1 MRRVSSFTDSEYL
14 KSKQYKDS
22 SNLGA
27 RIALHRD
34 YSTSSVGV
42 WQWFFDM
49 LLATLG
55 SKARI
60 LEVGA
65 GRADLWRENASR
77 IPEGW
82 DITLT
87 DLSEGM
93 LADGRQQLGDLA
105 DRFEMRTANVQEL
118 ADADNTYDAVIA
130 NFMLY
135 HLPDRPKGIAQI
147 RRVLKSDGVL
157 FACTLGG
164 NHMRQYWEL
173 VKSVVNQPDM
183 VFQGHNPFTLED
195 GAQQLSTSFNDI
207 VMVRYHCDLKVT
219 EVDPMLAYF
228 HSNGDKAIVSGE
240 YDEAFCEHVQR
251 EIDEKGHFFIQKD
264 TGVFVARSSA

>member
-1 MRRVSSFTDSEYL
+1 MKPVSSFTDSEFL

-22 SNLGA
+22 SNLSA

-34 YSTSSVGV
+34 YGTCTVGV

-65 GRADLWRENASR
+65 GRADLWRENADR

-82 DITLT
+82 EITLT
-87 DLSEGM
+87 DLSDGM
-93 LADGRQQLGDLA
+93 LEDGRKQLGDLA
-105 DRFEMRTANVQEL
+105 DRFEMHPANVQEL

-147 RRVLKSDGVL
+147 RRVLKPDGVL
-157 FACTLGG
+157 FACTLGH

-173 VKSVVNQPDM
+173 VRSVVDDPNM
-183 VFQGHNPFTLED
+183 ALQGQNPFTLND
-195 GAQQLSTSFNDI
+195 GAEQLGGSFDDI
-207 VMVRYHCDLKVT
+207 VMVRYHCDIKLTDV
-219 EVDPMLAYF
+219 EPMVAYF
-228 HSNGDKAIVSGE
+228 HSNGDEAILSGQ
-240 YDEAFCEHVQR
+240 YDDAVRQRVQK

-264 TGVFVARSSA
+264 TGVFVARGGA